1 VFTVTNSNLSTIYH
15 DYQTYWGRENAPPC
29 LTVAHFDEFADDKGR
44 VARIVLQDE
53 ETMHY
58 LTI

>member
-1 VFTVTNSNLSTIYH
+1 MSSLLNFQLL
-15 DYQTYWGRENAPPC
+15 QENAPPC